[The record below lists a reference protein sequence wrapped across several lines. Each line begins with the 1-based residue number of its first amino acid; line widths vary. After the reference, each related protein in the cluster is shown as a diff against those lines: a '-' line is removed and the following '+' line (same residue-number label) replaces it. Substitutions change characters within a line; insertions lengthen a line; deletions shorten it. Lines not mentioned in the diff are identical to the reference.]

1 MLTDEDANSYG
12 KIDKLKDEL
21 MIFDQKPIKKR
32 KFIFLGPNFVGK
44 TSIIIRFI
52 ENIFIE
58 IYEPTIQNFYKKN
71 FCFYKN
77 IYELEIVDLNGL
89 TEYSIFTIN
98 KVWMGL
104 HGIFLIYSI
113 DDINSFNLIKKIND
127 KVNSTFGKGLPRI
140 LIGNKSDSKERKVSF
155 ENGLKYS
162 KEINCPFLETSC
174 KNNNNIKLSFEKLI
188 KELNKKEAGFNEN
201 KYKCLTLFKFCNN
214 NLKCCRIIYLLFMIL
229 NICLSLFFFIISL
242 YFLVINKEEETVNF
256 IDTFPLIIIS
266 SFILIISIFGLFG
279 ICKKSY
285 ELFYVVLFGMILNII
300 FIILTTII
308 FNKINI
314 EENDLKFIY
323 IFIFPFLFLFYIV
336 ILIFTF
342 IFIIIYK
349 DELENFLN

>member
-1 MLTDEDANSYG
+1 MLTDEDTNTYG
-12 KIDKLKDEL
+12 NIDKLKDEL
-21 MIFDQKPIKKR
+21 TIFDQKPIKKR

-71 FCFYKN
+71 FSFYKN

-127 KVNSTFGKGLPRI
+127 KVNSTFGKSLPRI

-214 NLKCCRIIYLLFMIL
+214 NLKCCIIIYLLFMIF
-229 NICLSLFFFIISL
+229 NICLSLFFFIFSL
-242 YFLVINKEEETVNF
+242 YFLLINKEEETVDF
-256 IDTFPLIIIS
+256 IDTFPLILIS
-266 SFILIISIFGLFG
+266 SFILIISIFGLLG

-285 ELFYVVLFGMILNII
+285 EYLYAVLFGMILNLI
-300 FIILTTII
+300 FIILTSI
-308 FNKINI
+308 FIKFKTI
-314 EENDLKFIY
+314 EEKDLKFIY
-323 IFIFPFLFLFYIV
+323 IFIFPFLFLFYIA